1 MGWFRKLGKDYRGSR
16 PRCLLMVDGNRE
28 EVASRLTRLVNLH
41 DVVVSPNDKW
51 IPCGKPVLRD
61 GSWDKTPAL
70 EIELDKPNDLV
81 CGQIQLELKTWWLA
95 VSGKGRGARTLN
107 WDIASTC
114 TVRGQCGLLLIEAKA
129 HTNELDIKGKPLKEC
144 ASQNSQE
151 NHNQIGRAIVEASDG
166 LALATGRSWGL
177 SRDHHYQLSNR
188 FAWSWKLA
196 SLGIP
201 VVLLYLGF
209 LNAQEMVDRGP
220 MFRSE
225 MEWARALKEHSH
237 GVVDGTC
244 WGEWLDIA
252 GTPFIALIKG
262 KDQLFDSNCT

>member
-1 MGWFRKLGKDYRGSR
+1 MSWFGQLGKDKRGSR
-16 PRCLLMVDGNRE
+16 PRCLLIVDGNRE

-41 DVVVSPNDKW
+41 DVVVSPSDKW
-51 IPCGKPVLRD
+51 MPYGKPVLRD
-61 GSWDKTPAL
+61 GSWNKTPAL

-81 CGQIQLELKTWWLA
+81 CGQMQLELKAWWLA
-95 VSGKGRGARTLN
+95 VSGRGRRARTLN

-114 TVRGQCGLLLIEAKA
+114 TVQGQRGLLLVEAKA
-129 HTNELDIKGKPLKEC
+129 HTNELDIKGKPLKQC

-166 LALATGRSWGL
+166 LSLATGRSWGL
-177 SRDHHYQLSNR
+177 SRDHHDQLSNR

-196 SLGIP
+196 CLGIP

-209 LNAQEMVDRGP
+209 LNAQDMADVGP
-220 MFRSE
+220 LFQSE
-225 MEWARALKEHSH
+225 AEWTHTLKEHSS
-237 GVVDGTC
+237 GIVDETC
-244 WGEWLDIA
+244 WGEWLDIN

-262 KDQLFDSNCT
+262 KDQPFDPNRA